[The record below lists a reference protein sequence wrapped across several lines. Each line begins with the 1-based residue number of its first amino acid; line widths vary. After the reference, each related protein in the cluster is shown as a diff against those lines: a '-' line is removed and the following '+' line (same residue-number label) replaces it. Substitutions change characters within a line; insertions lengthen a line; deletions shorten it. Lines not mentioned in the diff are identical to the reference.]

1 MALIFLLPSAS
12 AFVAFARLPTDATR
26 SCPVFALTPSSSL
39 LANAVAGS
47 PDLLTSL
54 QQFQDSHT
62 VIITTLSAIA
72 IRVVISEVRSRIERP
87 VMNTVG
93 EKVRDKVG
101 DKVRELTPDTDQIGP
116 AAWAKL
122 AACIALDLAGDAS
135 NLYSVLGE
143 SWAKI
148 LIGAGNSSRRMSTD
162 INTAPCTARR
172 VHGPRLRA
180 YRGWAALCALQ
191 ELRQGQSAQW
201 LTLAHSS
208 LDAAT
213 LPSLQK
219 PVHGP
224 SQAPLRRRFGT
235 CCRRFHRF

>member
-1 MALIFLLPSAS
+1 MAHAPRLLVAPTVAPMALIFLLPFAS
-12 AFVAFARLPTDATR
+12 AFVAFARLPIAAPR
-26 SCPVFALTPSSSL
+26 SCPVFALAPSSSL

-47 PDLLTSL
+47 PDLLKSL

-62 VIITTLSAIA
+62 VIIATLSAIA
-72 IRVVISEVRSRIERP
+72 VRVVISEVRSRIERP

-101 DKVRELTPDTDQIGP
+101 DKVRELTPNTDQIGP

-148 LIGAGNSSRRMSTD
+148 LGALLASPGEFTDLAYAPIEAGLLYALFKSTGRAKVRRSSQMPPP
-162 INTAPCTARR
+162 IAPEAQGCPVGQVKRLF
-172 VHGPRLRA
+172 PRGCQR
-180 YRGWAALCALQ
+180 
-191 ELRQGQSAQW
+191 
-201 LTLAHSS
+201 
-208 LDAAT
+208 DD
-213 LPSLQK
+213 
-219 PVHGP
+219 V
-224 SQAPLRRRFGT
+224 
-235 CCRRFHRF
+235 

>member
-1 MALIFLLPSAS
+1 SACVAGGLKATTARQAPCFLSSKARFFKAAQAARIHPAKSARNSAKMAYARGVVAPTVAPVALIFLLPFAS
-12 AFVAFARLPTDATR
+12 AFVAFARLPIAAPR
-26 SCPVFALTPSSSL
+26 SCPVFALAPSSSL

-143 SWAKI
+143 S
-148 LIGAGNSSRRMSTD
+148 
-162 INTAPCTARR
+162 
-172 VHGPRLRA
+172 
-180 YRGWAALCALQ
+180 
-191 ELRQGQSAQW
+191 
-201 LTLAHSS
+201 
-208 LDAAT
+208 
-213 LPSLQK
+213 
-219 PVHGP
+219 
-224 SQAPLRRRFGT
+224 
-235 CCRRFHRF
+235 